1 MNKIF
6 KIFFIFIFN
15 FLLMASQ
22 AFSENV
28 NTEEKKIKIGLLV
41 PMTGDNANLGKQ
53 IIKAVRLALKDI
65 DNNKIE
71 IYPKDT
77 QSDPNKTLKSANE
90 LENIGVNLTIG
101 PVFYNNLLYLDE
113 VSNMTFLSLTNK
125 TKDLPKNVIS
135 SGINSTSQINTI
147 KKFIELEKIKKSIFL
162 IPNLS
167 YDLEVLKGIKSS
179 KIKIFKEYNYDI
191 EPTKLTKQIEK
202 ITNYERRKQNLID
215 EITRL
220 EKSDDPAKEK
230 KIKNLEKRYTLGN
243 LKFDSVIIADFDENL
258 KSVITSLLYTDVSP
272 KDFHL
277 ITLNQWFDES
287 LLKEKALQPI
297 YYPSINKK
305 NLDNFSKKFFKEFN
319 YYPNHLSL
327 LSYDLIG
334 LIYYL
339 SLKNNISEI
348 NKSFKSKNSFK
359 GKIGIFDIENNKINH
374 KLNFYQVNDGQIK
387 EIF

>member
-15 FLLMASQ
+15 FLLMTSQ
-22 AFSENV
+22 SFSENV

-101 PVFYNNLLYLDE
+101 PVFYNNLLYLEE

-147 KKFIELEKIKKSIFL
+147 KKFIELKK
-162 IPNLS
+162 
-167 YDLEVLKGIKSS
+167 
-179 KIKIFKEYNYDI
+179 
-191 EPTKLTKQIEK
+191 
-202 ITNYERRKQNLID
+202 
-215 EITRL
+215 
-220 EKSDDPAKEK
+220 
-230 KIKNLEKRYTLGN
+230 
-243 LKFDSVIIADFDENL
+243 
-258 KSVITSLLYTDVSP
+258 
-272 KDFHL
+272 
-277 ITLNQWFDES
+277 
-287 LLKEKALQPI
+287 
-297 YYPSINKK
+297 
-305 NLDNFSKKFFKEFN
+305 
-319 YYPNHLSL
+319 
-327 LSYDLIG
+327 
-334 LIYYL
+334 
-339 SLKNNISEI
+339 
-348 NKSFKSKNSFK
+348 
-359 GKIGIFDIENNKINH
+359 
-374 KLNFYQVNDGQIK
+374 
-387 EIF
+387 